1 MSFFNPRHLRQN
13 LDPRYSRQNF
23 VDPRDS
29 REQRHPRQNFMDPR
43 YPSHPR
49 THASTLPTLPTNPR
63 YQRYL
68 ADSLS
73 TIRVCSDNSENK
85 TKYIYKTERKKNNN
99 RRLVYRKDKQII
111 RKILDNNTANCDNM
125 VTMAIYN

>member
-13 LDPRYSRQNF
+13 LDPRYPRQNF

-49 THASTLPTLPTNPR
+49 THASTLPTNPR
-63 YQRYL
+63 YPRYL